1 VLNSD
6 EEFMPKPLDV
16 LFVTPP
22 SRVQVYQDLSRDL
35 AAIEPPVWSG
45 LLTTFIRNNGYEATI
60 LDAEAQGL
68 NHRQTAEAIVTANP
82 RLAVFV
88 IYGQQP
94 SASTQ
99 CMPAG
104 RTVCEILN
112 SLSDIPSLVM
122 GTHASALPKRTL
134 LDEPYTYVCQGEG
147 PHTILGLLRVLN
159 GSQSSLA
166 SVPGLWYRQDGQ
178 AASNQTAPPIA
189 DLDAVL
195 PEQAWDV
202 LDMTRY
208 RAHNWHCFD
217 NLDARQPYASLQ
229 TSLGCPFK
237 CSFCCINAPFEVPML
252 RTWSPDNVIRQ
263 IDRLVRVYGVTNIKI
278 PDEMFVLNRRHV
290 IGICD
295 RIIKRGYRLN
305 IWAYARV
312 DTVQDHVLEKLKA
325 AGFRWLGLGIESG
338 SQHVRDGV
346 EKGRFG
352 EPEIVNTVKKIQAHG
367 IHVAANYIFG
377 LPDDTL
383 DSMQATLDLALTL
396 NTEWANFYCAMAYP
410 GSPLY
415 AQAKE
420 KGWSLPDDAGGP
432 GWIGYSQHAY
442 DTLPLPTD
450 RLAATQVLDF
460 RDRAFQQYFQNAGY
474 LTMLDRTFG
483 HRVVQHVKDMCA
495 HNVRRRHHDL
505 AAAPAA

>member
-1 VLNSD
+1 MS
-6 EEFMPKPLDV
+6 KPLDV

-35 AAIEPPVWSG
+35 AAIEPPVWAG
-45 LLTTFIRNNGYEATI
+45 LLTTFIRNRGYDAAI
-60 LDAEAQGL
+60 LDAEARGF
-68 NHRQTAEAIVTANP
+68 NHQQTAEAIAAANP

-104 RTVCEILN
+104 RTVCERLKA
-112 SLSDIPSLVM
+112 LADIPTLVM
-122 GTHASALPKRTL
+122 GTHASALPRRTL
-134 LDEPYTYVCQGEG
+134 LEEPYTYVCQGEG
-147 PHTILGLLRVLN
+147 PHTVLGLLQVLKGKH
-159 GSQSSLA
+159 GSLKA
-166 SVPGLWYRQDGQ
+166 VPGLWYLEDGQ
-178 AASNQTAPPIA
+178 PMSNQPAPLITS
-189 DLDAVL
+189 LDEEL
-195 PEQAWDV
+195 PGQAWDL
-202 LDMTRY
+202 LDMPRY
-208 RAHNWHCFD
+208 RAHNWHCFH
-217 NLDARQPYASLQ
+217 NLDARSPYASLQ

-237 CSFCCINAPFEVPML
+237 CSFCCINAPFAIPTF

-263 IDRLVRVYGVTNIKI
+263 IDRLVREYGVTNIKI
-278 PDEMFVLNRRHV
+278 PDEMFVLNRKHV
-290 IGICD
+290 LGICD
-295 RIIKRGYRLN
+295 RIIERGYRLN

-312 DTVQDHVLEKLKA
+312 DTVQDNVLEKLKA
-325 AGFRWLGLGIESG
+325 AGFNWLGLGIESG

-352 EPEIVNTVKKIQAHG
+352 APEIVATVNKIRSHG

-383 DSMQATLDLALTL
+383 DSMRATLDLALEL

-415 AQAKE
+415 ELAKH
-420 KGWSLPDDAGGP
+420 KRWPLPDDDGGP

-442 DTLPLPTD
+442 DTLPLPTE
-450 RLAATQVLDF
+450 RLTATQVLEF
-460 RDRAFQQYFQNAGY
+460 RDQAFQDYFQSAQY
-474 LTMLDRTFG
+474 LAMLNRTFG
-483 HRVVQHVKDMCA
+483 SRVVQHVLDMCA
-495 HNVRRRHHDL
+495 HMVRRRRHDL
-505 AAAPAA
+505 AVTPAA

>member
-1 VLNSD
+1 
-6 EEFMPKPLDV
+6 MPLHKDV

-35 AAIEPPVWSG
+35 AAIEPPVWAG
-45 LLTTFIRNNGYEATI
+45 LMATFIRNHGYDAAI

-68 NHRQTAEAIVTANP
+68 DHQQTAQAIAAANP
-82 RLAVFV
+82 ALVVFV

-104 RTVCEILN
+104 RKVCEMLN
-112 SLSDIPSLVM
+112 GLTDSPTMVM
-122 GTHASALPKRTL
+122 GTHPSALPMRTL
-134 LDEPYTYVCQGEG
+134 LEEPYTYVCQGEG
-147 PHTILGLLRVLN
+147 PYTVLGLLDVLQGKK
-159 GSQSSLA
+159 GSLKE
-166 SVPGLWYRQDGQ
+166 VPGLWYFERGQ
-178 AASNQTAPPIA
+178 AVSNPPAPAIA
-189 DLDAVL
+189 HLDEEL
-195 PEQAWDV
+195 PGQAWDI
-202 LDMTRY
+202 LDMSRY
-208 RAHNWHCFD
+208 RAHNWHCF
-217 NLDARQPYASLQ
+217 NTLDSRSPYASLQ

-252 RTWSPDNVIRQ
+252 RTWSPENVIRQ
-263 IDRLVRVYGVTNIKI
+263 IDRLVEDYGVTNIKI

-295 RIIKRGYRLN
+295 LIIERGYRLN

-312 DTVQDHVLEKLKA
+312 DTVQDQVLEKLKA
-325 AGFRWLGLGIESG
+325 AGFHWLGLGIESG

-352 EPEIVNTVKKIQAHG
+352 EREIVETVNRIRSHG
-367 IHVAANYIFG
+367 IYVAANYIFG
-377 LPDDTL
+377 LPDDTRE
-383 DSMQATLDLALTL
+383 SMRATLDLALAL

-415 AQAKE
+415 ALAKA
-420 KGWSLPDDAGGP
+420 KGWPLPDDAGGP

-450 RLAATQVLDF
+450 HLAATDVLAF
-460 RDRAFQQYFQNAGY
+460 RDQAFQQYFQNAHY
-474 LTMLDRTFG
+474 LAMLNRTFG
-483 HRVVQHVKDMCA
+483 PRVVQHVTDMCA
-495 HNVRRRHHDL
+495 HNVRRRHHDTPVGPV
-505 AAAPAA
+505 A